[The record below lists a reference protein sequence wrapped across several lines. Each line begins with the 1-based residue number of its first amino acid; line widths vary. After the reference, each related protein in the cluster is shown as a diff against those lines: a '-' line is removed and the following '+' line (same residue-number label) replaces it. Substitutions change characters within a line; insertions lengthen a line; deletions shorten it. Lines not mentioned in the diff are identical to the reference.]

1 MTWACISTTRIFYAF
16 FLRYVGRGSAI
27 YSQAVA
33 EHPLI
38 QKVAFTGSTA
48 TVRRVQEASSK
59 SNLKATTLALG
70 ALISSSMTRTSNK
83 PSSGRLWV
91 SSLTMARRLTY
102 PSESNT
108 SIRKMSRKSVR
119 HLLWLRPR
127 NPILVIS
134 ELCPTP
140 FEDIPSKR

>member
-1 MTWACISTTRIFYAF
+1 
-16 FLRYVGRGSAI
+16 YVGRGSVI

-59 SNLKATTLALG
+59 SDLKAITLALG

-83 PSSGRLWV
+83 PSSGCLWV
-91 SSLTMARRLTY
+91 SSLTMV
-102 PSESNT
+102 
-108 SIRKMSRKSVR
+108 SIVTLVASTPICSP
-119 HLLWLRPR
+119 LWLRPHD
-127 NPILVIS
+127 PI
-134 ELCPTP
+134 P
-140 FEDIPSKR
+140 DIPSKR